1 MPTTPC
7 QCMRH
12 GVPLPESSQSSPA
25 TISPTNHPPSLPPLP
40 PLRRHTAASSTP
52 TQQYSHKPI
61 KVQLKRSGAVARS
74 NRAAKRAKYR
84 LRTPGMHSI
93 HKITH
98 ATRDDHTPCP
108 IVPRN
113 YHAHHRPGMVCHTS
127 ARPNTLKWVTEPVFH
142 TAQLTEHQLRP
153 HATSSRPEWA

>member
-1 MPTTPC
+1 
-7 QCMRH
+7 MRAEWITMTKV
-12 GVPLPESSQSSPA
+12 GDVRLVQPLAGRDGPSRGHFLA
-25 TISPTNHPPSLPPLP
+25 ISPWTEP
-40 PLRRHTAASSTP
+40 TSSET
-52 TQQYSHKPI
+52 YSKNP

-74 NRAAKRAKYR
+74 DRAAKRAKYR
-84 LRTPGMHSI
+84 LSTPGMHSI

-113 YHAHHRPGMVCHTS
+113 YHAHHRPRMVCHTS
-127 ARPNTLKWVTEPVFH
+127 ARRNTLKWVTDPVFH

-153 HATSSRPEWA
+153 HTTSSRP